1 MAENRAGDESPRMT
15 LVPAAS
21 DEEALET
28 DRLPGHDSLSSQ
40 PAGQPESEERHTH
53 ISAKD
58 EESAPLPDRYVAQ
71 TTESGQAVLSC
82 RETPNIMVQ
91 VERGL
96 TVSAANA
103 RKMEQGSIFLDGAA
117 QGPPFLD
124 TEKHTYNF
132 DHHEGCVRSFTLSSC
147 EQAYIMVRKGL
158 QLRKRDWRIHA
169 NEPDLDTILAIW
181 IILNHSRLNDEAGEI
196 RSKILPLVRL
206 EGVIDVHGL
215 EMQELACLAPTKQD
229 EASAQIAQLMEQ
241 EIALKKGGE
250 WAEISFSDYT
260 VERLRQIDSMVY
272 SPFHFDAF
280 KIIDEIARVEITEAH
295 IAVICHSQAGI
306 YEVEQQLMEVHQDR
320 LGIIVLQKD
329 EAQYTLRQ
337 GNLFLPV
344 NLQRVYSQLNLI
356 DPGAKGDNR
365 WGGSDDIGGSPRD
378 GGTRLTVRQIGDALL
393 RAFHKPTPMEVL
405 SAAVMAAVV
414 TLVGLLTSWVAIH
427 FWDNRI
433 AAFATALTVI
443 SVILLFFFARQ
454 YPRLYGLRLP
464 LSRDWLLLL
473 PGALLGGL
481 LGGAWFPA
489 GLLEGRG
496 TTGLGW
502 ELLLWPLLLAGAAEI
517 LFRSL
522 AHGVLTDEL
531 RSQRSGGRWF
541 LSWPAL
547 GSAALYSAASM
558 SGLVPRLDVFSHLWR
573 QWWLPQ
579 GAAAISLELAGT
591 LIFGICCAMARER
604 SESIVAALLFHW
616 FCILLLLSWFLV

>member
-1 MAENRAGDESPRMT
+1 MAQNRVGDESPRIT

-21 DEEALET
+21 DEEGLET
-28 DRLPGHDSLSSQ
+28 DRVPEDVSVSSQ
-40 PAGQPESEERHTH
+40 RAEQPESQEPNTQVSGEDEN
-53 ISAKD
+53 SAD
-58 EESAPLPDRYVAQ
+58 LPDRYVAQ

-103 RKMEQGSIFLDGAA
+103 RKLDPGAILLDGAA

-124 TEKHTYNF
+124 TEKHIYNL

-158 QLRKRDWRIHA
+158 QLRERDWRIHA
-169 NEPDLDTILAIW
+169 NEPDLDAVLAIW
-181 IILNHSRLNDEAGEI
+181 IILNHPRLNDEAGEI
-196 RSKILPLVRL
+196 RAKILPLIRL

-215 EMQELACLAPTKQD
+215 EMRELACLSPEKQE

-241 EIALKKGGE
+241 ERALKKSGD
-250 WAEISFSDYT
+250 WAGISFAEYT

-329 EAQYTLRQ
+329 DGQYTIRQ
-337 GNLFLPV
+337 ANLFLPV
-344 NLQRVYSQLNLI
+344 NLQRVYSQLNLL
-356 DPGAKGDNR
+356 DPGAKGENR

-378 GGTRLTVRQIGDALL
+378 RGTRLTVRQIGDALL

-405 SAAVMAAVV
+405 SAAVMALVM
-414 TLVGLLTSWVAIH
+414 TLVGLLTSWVATH
-427 FWDNRI
+427 FWDNQI
-433 AAFATALTVI
+433 AAFAMALAVI
-443 SVILLFFFARQ
+443 GGFLLFFFARQ
-454 YPRLYGLRLP
+454 YPRLYGLRRP

-473 PGALLGGL
+473 PGALVGAL
-481 LGGAWFPA
+481 LGGAWFPE
-489 GLLEGRG
+489 GLFDGRG
-496 TTGLGW
+496 NTGLGW
-502 ELLLWPLLLAGAAEI
+502 DLLLWPLLLAGAAEI
-517 LFRSL
+517 LFRSV

-579 GAAAISLELAGT
+579 GATAIGLELVGT
-591 LIFGICCAMARER
+591 LIFGICCAMAREC

-616 FCILLLLSWFLV
+616 LCVLLLLSWFLV

>member
-1 MAENRAGDESPRMT
+1 MAQNRVGDESPRIT

-21 DEEALET
+21 DEEGLET
-28 DRLPGHDSLSSQ
+28 DRVPEDVSVSSQ
-40 PAGQPESEERHTH
+40 RAEQPESQEPNTQVSGEDEH
-53 ISAKD
+53 SAD
-58 EESAPLPDRYVAQ
+58 LPDRYVAQ

-103 RKMEQGSIFLDGAA
+103 RKLDPGAILLDGAA

-124 TEKHTYNF
+124 TEKHIYNL

-158 QLRKRDWRIHA
+158 QLRERDWRIHA
-169 NEPDLDTILAIW
+169 NEPDLDTVLAIW
-181 IILNHSRLNDEAGEI
+181 IILNHPRLNDEAGEI
-196 RSKILPLVRL
+196 RAKILPLIRL

-215 EMQELACLAPTKQD
+215 EMQELACLSPEKQE

-241 EIALKKGGE
+241 ERALKKSGDWDG
-250 WAEISFSDYT
+250 ISFAEYT

-329 EAQYTLRQ
+329 DGQYTIRQ
-337 GNLFLPV
+337 ANLFLPV
-344 NLQRVYSQLNLI
+344 NLQRVYSQLNLL
-356 DPGAKGDNR
+356 DPGAKGENR
-365 WGGSDDIGGSPRD
+365 WGGADDIGGSPRD

-405 SAAVMAAVV
+405 SAAVMALVMA
-414 TLVGLLTSWVAIH
+414 LVGLLTSWVAIH
-427 FWDNRI
+427 FWDNQI
-433 AAFATALTVI
+433 AAFATALAVI
-443 SVILLFFFARQ
+443 GVFLLFFFARQ
-454 YPRLYGLRLP
+454 YPRLYGLRRP

-473 PGALLGGL
+473 PGALVGAL
-481 LGGAWFPA
+481 LGGAWFPE
-489 GLLEGRG
+489 GLFDGRG
-496 TTGLGW
+496 STGLGW
-502 ELLLWPLLLAGAAEI
+502 DLLLWPLLLAGAAEI
-517 LFRSL
+517 LFRSV

-579 GAAAISLELAGT
+579 GATAIGLELAGT

-616 FCILLLLSWFLV
+616 LCVLLLLSWFLV

>member
-21 DEEALET
+21 DDETLET
-28 DRLPGHDSLSSQ
+28 DRVPEDASLSSQ
-40 PAGQPESEERHTH
+40 PAGQQESQDPHTEV
-53 ISAKD
+53 SAED
-58 EESAPLPDRYVAQ
+58 EQLPPLPDRYVAQ
-71 TTESGQAVLSC
+71 TTESGQEVLSC

-103 RKMEQGSIFLDGAA
+103 RKMDQGSIFLDGAA
-117 QGPPFLD
+117 QGPPLLD
-124 TEKHTYNF
+124 TEKHIYNF

-158 QLRKRDWRIHA
+158 QLRERDWRIHA
-169 NEPDLDTILAIW
+169 NEPDLDTVLAIW

-215 EMQELACLAPTKQD
+215 EMQELACLAPEKQD

-241 EIALKKGGE
+241 EIALKRSGE

-260 VERLRQIDSMVY
+260 VKRLRQIDVMVY
-272 SPFHFDAF
+272 SPIHFGAF
-280 KIIDEIARVEITEAH
+280 KIIDEIARVEITEAY

-329 EAQYTLRQ
+329 AGQYTLRQ

-378 GGTRLTVRQIGDALL
+378 GGTRLTVRQIRDALL

-405 SAAVMAAVV
+405 SAAVMALVV
-414 TLVGLLTSWVAIH
+414 TLVGLLTSWVATH
-427 FWDNRI
+427 FWDNP
-433 AAFATALTVI
+433 AAFAAALTVI
-443 SVILLFFFARQ
+443 SVLLLFFFARP

-464 LSRDWLLLL
+464 LSRDWLMLL
-473 PGALLGGL
+473 PVALVGGL
-481 LGGAWFPA
+481 LGGVWFPA
-489 GLLEGRG
+489 GLLGGRG
-496 TTGLGW
+496 NTGLGW
-502 ELLLWPLLLAGAAEI
+502 ELLLWPLLFAGAAEI
-517 LFRSL
+517 LFRSV

-531 RSQRSGGRWF
+531 RPQRSGGRWF

-558 SGLVPRLDVFSHLWR
+558 TGLVPRLDVFSLLWR

-579 GAAAISLELAGT
+579 GAAAIGFELAGT
-591 LIFGICCAMARER
+591 LIFGLCCAMARER